1 MIANVVIFSG
11 LSMSLITLIF
21 LWFKSDNA
29 LDMQIYIASGIHQY
43 ILAGGTDVTYAD
55 MESYLRTII
64 RFWDWGYTRILPP
77 DKFEKIR
84 PYLISKP

>member
-43 ILAGGTDVTYAD
+43 ILAGGTEVGYMD

-84 PYLISKP
+84 PYLISKT